1 MRAWREGMRRVNRAP
16 AVLLG
21 VWALTLLVSL
31 PLTAVVRGMLAQHL
45 GSSLAADT
53 AASGVNYDWMQEFS
67 DQATGLGVTFKPTII
82 GFGAVLDNLSAFM
95 DDIERP
101 VVIVGAASFYILLW
115 IFVAGGVIDRYARDR
130 ATRAHGFF
138 ATSGV
143 FFFRFLRLAAVQ
155 WIVYAF
161 LFGWMHP
168 WLFDRLYPR
177 MTHETSVE
185 RTAFVARVA
194 LYLVFGV
201 LIAAAT
207 MIFDYAKVR
216 AVVEDRRS
224 MIGAITGALGFIRR
238 NCGAA
243 VSEVSWTAHVPRT
256 FARTGAIG
264 NFFFIAQWFPKIGV
278 LQDEGWNCHQFHPG
292 TEFFSDYGVYDVSLT
307 VPSGWPLGATGVQ
320 RDRVENNDRTTT
332 HRYYQED
339 VHDFAWTTSPDYLE
353 RDARFEHP
361 VLPAVDMRLLLQ
373 PEHAGQAERHFNATR
388 TTLKYYGEWYG
399 AYPYGHITIIDPA
412 YQSGAGGMEYP
423 TIFTAGTRWLAPPH
437 VTTPEGVTVHEAG
450 HQFWYGIVG
459 NNEFEDAWMDEGFNT
474 FSTARAVA
482 EVYDP
487 NYLAL
492 RYFGGFI
499 PWVFRDIA
507 LGRETEGNRLAG
519 YRRDAKSDAQSTPTY
534 RYFPATGGSIT
545 YNKTALFQ
553 NRLAHAGYVARPEP
567 TWPDSPAADAI

>member
-1 MRAWREGMRRVNRAP
+1 MRRVNRAP

-243 VSEVSWTAHVPRT
+243 VSLFLAN
-256 FARTGAIG
+256 FALFVIVAGLYALVAPGAGRTGASMWIG
-264 NFFFIAQWFPKIGV
+264 FAIGQLYV
-278 LQDEGWNCHQFHPG
+278 IG
-292 TEFFSDYGVYDVSLT
+292 
-307 VPSGWPLGATGVQ
+307 
-320 RDRVENNDRTTT
+320 
-332 HRYYQED
+332 
-339 VHDFAWTTSPDYLE
+339 
-353 RDARFEHP
+353 
-361 VLPAVDMRLLLQ
+361 RLWVKL
-373 PEHAGQAERHFNATR
+373 
-388 TTLKYYGEWYG
+388 
-399 AYPYGHITIIDPA
+399 
-412 YQSGAGGMEYP
+412 
-423 TIFTAGTRWLAPPH
+423 
-437 VTTPEGVTVHEAG
+437 V
-450 HQFWYGIVG
+450 FWAS
-459 NNEFEDAWMDEGFNT
+459 E
-474 FSTARAVA
+474 
-482 EVYDP
+482 
-487 NYLAL
+487 
-492 RYFGGFI
+492 
-499 PWVFRDIA
+499 
-507 LGRETEGNRLAG
+507 
-519 YRRDAKSDAQSTPTY
+519 
-534 RYFPATGGSIT
+534 
-545 YNKTALFQ
+545 TALFQ

>member
-243 VSEVSWTAHVPRT
+243 VSLFLAN
-256 FARTGAIG
+256 FALFVIVAGLYALVAPGAGRTGASMWNGFAIG
-264 NFFFIAQWFPKIGV
+264 QLYVIG
-278 LQDEGWNCHQFHPG
+278 
-292 TEFFSDYGVYDVSLT
+292 
-307 VPSGWPLGATGVQ
+307 
-320 RDRVENNDRTTT
+320 
-332 HRYYQED
+332 
-339 VHDFAWTTSPDYLE
+339 
-353 RDARFEHP
+353 
-361 VLPAVDMRLLLQ
+361 RLWVKL
-373 PEHAGQAERHFNATR
+373 
-388 TTLKYYGEWYG
+388 
-399 AYPYGHITIIDPA
+399 
-412 YQSGAGGMEYP
+412 
-423 TIFTAGTRWLAPPH
+423 
-437 VTTPEGVTVHEAG
+437 V
-450 HQFWYGIVG
+450 FWAS
-459 NNEFEDAWMDEGFNT
+459 E
-474 FSTARAVA
+474 
-482 EVYDP
+482 
-487 NYLAL
+487 
-492 RYFGGFI
+492 
-499 PWVFRDIA
+499 
-507 LGRETEGNRLAG
+507 
-519 YRRDAKSDAQSTPTY
+519 
-534 RYFPATGGSIT
+534 
-545 YNKTALFQ
+545 TALFQ

-567 TWPDSPAADAI
+567 AWPDSPAADAI